1 MKGICLLYDATRQAE
16 VTEKFIPLFEQHI
29 KISIAFENGWETLL
43 APDDVVV
50 TYLSDSQLKKFLIT
64 ALAHQWSI
72 GILPHQDLHHG
83 RHRFG
88 VMASL
93 EDAIA
98 HFITTEKLQKIDLM
112 LANGQPVFDT
122 IVIGECLSVLWG
134 SAEPTRIK
142 RMLGRLKHFFGFLR
156 QIRLHQYTLEFK
168 DEKEGEKESINTAA
182 LGMLVVLDGRS
193 TLLSRKIL
201 AEGATNDGMLHNLI
215 LAPQSSLGLL
225 KFGFLSFFRGRHTS
239 KLPPFAAYIKTAR
252 LKVKSESPIELSVD
266 DSLMSTQALELEVK
280 PKAIHLMAPPVAE
293 QLAKKNN
300 HQEVFKTQTL
310 PRGQLRDEL
319 LRAPLPFI
327 EHATTEQFKEL
338 FTTLRENAKSSS
350 SYLVLMLLSTFIATL
365 GLFAN
370 SSPVIIGAMILAPLM
385 SPIVS
390 LSMGVLRQDHQ
401 LIRTSLTAIGLGMLL
416 GYLCAILITLQI
428 PLSAA
433 NVQIMTRTSPNLL
446 DLGIAVGSG
455 IAGAY
460 AHARKEIAK
469 TLAGVAIA
477 VALVPPLAVSGI
489 GAGRLNWEVFS
500 GAFLLLFTNLA
511 GIVLAGALTF
521 LFLGFSPFR
530 RARKGLA
537 ISLLIVLS
545 ITVPLAFGFT
555 RMVRETRILQRLA
568 GLELEH
574 ASLREVKV
582 RRMSPLRLSVTMV
595 ADEHLATEQLEQIKQ
610 TIEEALGEEV
620 ELEITLAIRM

>member
-16 VTEKFIPLFEQHI
+16 VSEEIIPLFEQHI

-43 APDDVVV
+43 APGDAVVA
-50 TYLSDSQLKKFLIT
+50 YLSDSQLKEFIIT
-64 ALAHQWSI
+64 ALSHQWI
-72 GILPHQDLHHG
+72 LGLLPHPELYHG
-83 RHRFG
+83 RQRFW
-88 VMASL
+88 VAASM
-93 EDAIA
+93 EDTIA
-98 HFITTEKLQKIDLM
+98 HLITTKKLHKTDLL

-142 RMLGRLKHFFGFLR
+142 RKLGRLKHFFGFFR

-168 DEKEGEKESINTAA
+168 EKEEGEKESINTAA

-215 LAPQSSLGLL
+215 LAPKSSLGLL
-225 KFGFLSFFRGRHTS
+225 KFGFLSFFRGRNSS

-252 LKVKSESPIELSVD
+252 LKVQSDSPIELSVD
-266 DSLMSTQALELEVK
+266 DRLMSTQALELEVK
-280 PKAIHLMAPPVAE
+280 SKALHLMAPPFTE
-293 QLAKKNN
+293 QVAKKNN
-300 HQEVFKTQTL
+300 HQEVFKIQTL
-310 PRGQLRDEL
+310 PQGQLRDEL

-338 FTTLRENAKSSS
+338 FDTLRENAKPSS

-401 LIRTSLTAIGLGMLL
+401 LVRTSFTAIGLGMLL
-416 GYLCAILITLQI
+416 GYLCAIIITLQI
-428 PLSAA
+428 PLSTA

-545 ITVPLAFGFT
+545 ITAPLTSDFT
-555 RMVRETRILQRLA
+555 RMVRETRILQRLDA
-568 GLELEH
+568 LELEH
-574 ASLREVKV
+574 ASLREVEV
-582 RRMSPLRLSVTMV
+582 RKMSPLRLSVTLV
-595 ADEHLATEQLEQIKQ
+595 SDEQLETEQLEQIKQ
-610 TIEEALGEEV
+610 AIEEELGEEV
-620 ELEITLAIRM
+620 ELEITLAISM